1 MKLQKV
7 LTSSRKS
14 PTSML
19 QRHKWGTC
27 VTIVAMRLGCQTP
40 EQVAQRIANIRL
52 TRTKSIIYAHM
63 NKLEKES
70 IIIRKYNYSSQYRLI
85 NMDFICKQEIK
96 NQVQK
101 RVLYKH
107 ERITKIEI
115 KDKILLTVEE
125 ATYSGISEITLRA
138 RLREGKYDFILKNGT
153 KTMIKWKTFE
163 RYLEHVDAI

>member
-1 MKLQKV
+1 
-7 LTSSRKS
+7 
-14 PTSML
+14 
-19 QRHKWGTC
+19 
-27 VTIVAMRLGCQTP
+27 
-40 EQVAQRIANIRL
+40 
-52 TRTKSIIYAHM
+52 M

-85 NMDFICKQEIK
+85 NMDCICKQEIK
-96 NQVQK
+96 NQIQK

-153 KTMIKWKTFE
+153 KTMIKWKLFE
-163 RYLEHVDAI
+163 RYLESVDAI